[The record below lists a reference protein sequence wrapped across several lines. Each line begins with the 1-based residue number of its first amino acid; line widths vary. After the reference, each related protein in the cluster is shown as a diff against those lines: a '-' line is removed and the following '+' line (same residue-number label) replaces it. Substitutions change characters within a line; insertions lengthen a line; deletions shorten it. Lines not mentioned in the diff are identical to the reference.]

1 MLSSNHDVHP
11 AAAEVPGPAMPLM
24 LTKHAFHAR
33 DGTDELTVPA
43 RAIVSMTPPPK
54 IEEPSTDYAADAF
67 WVHIAFRG
75 EQGFVPR
82 HLLTPLDKTV
92 LGKSP
97 CASSESLNAPAPE
110 RPKSQSR
117 SRSRSR
123 ARHAVPASPSKR
135 SPVKPS
141 ALSGRVSPTR
151 RVSRARRSMP
161 SFLSTSKRAT
171 KSKLSQQLTQIA
183 TIPAAP
189 ASQSA
194 TSPLSTQGAIQLTL
208 HRVDHFPYLTPDAQL
223 DPDRAQAQWIRSAV
237 RVSLLRAGQVVG
249 NVHVATA
256 YPESPLHKCRTWRFT
271 EKSHLFGSGEKYD
284 DNRLVVRF
292 DPTEFETSV
301 VFELV
306 HTIRIPPAA
315 PGLPAVRRDVSA
327 GWTAL
332 NLFNSAGTPLA
343 QQRYTLTV
351 RDQRPCDKDSMPQTP
366 TTPGDGKHPTSLI
379 VGVTAVPKKWHAT
392 TLSLPPRVVC
402 ALDSVSL
409 AAHYCHVLAAAA
421 VDARTRPAADYVQSD
436 PILAWLGP
444 ALDDLDHARALAVA
458 WRAERKRIPVAIRHD
473 LDAAQKWVRRLVV
486 AWHCVQ
492 GDLAR
497 VQLGADGKEPK
508 PVTAPNDAVA
518 ALNKPMATTQYT
530 PFTTAEL
537 KYWLPPEAANS

>member
-11 AAAEVPGPAMPLM
+11 AAADVPVPAIPLL

-43 RAIVSMTPPPK
+43 RAIVSITPPPNL
-54 IEEPSTDYAADAF
+54 EEPTTDYTADAF
-67 WVHIAFRG
+67 WVHVAFRG

-82 HLLTPLDKTV
+82 HLLTPLDKSV
-92 LGKSP
+92 LGTSP
-97 CASSESLNAPAPE
+97 CASSESVNAPVPE
-110 RPKSQSR
+110 RPQSRPKSR
-117 SRSRSR
+117 SRSRT
-123 ARHAVPASPSKR
+123 RHAVPTSPSKP

-141 ALSGRVSPTR
+141 ALSGHVSPIR
-151 RVSRARRSMP
+151 RVPRARPSMP
-161 SFLSTSKRAT
+161 PFLSTSKRAT
-171 KSKLSQQLTQIA
+171 KSKLSQQLAQIA
-183 TIPAAP
+183 TVPAAP
-189 ASQSA
+189 ALQPPASL
-194 TSPLSTQGAIQLTL
+194 LSTQGAIQLTL

-223 DPDRAQAQWIRSAV
+223 DPDRAQAQWIRSA
-237 RVSLLRAGQVVG
+237 
-249 NVHVATA
+249 
-256 YPESPLHKCRTWRFT
+256 
-271 EKSHLFGSGEKYD
+271 SHLFGSGEKYD

-306 HTIRIPPAA
+306 HTIRVPPAA
-315 PGLPAVRRDVSA
+315 PGLPAVRRDISA

-351 RDQRPCDKDSMPQTP
+351 RDQRPCDKDAVPQTP
-366 TTPGDGKHPTSLI
+366 TAPGDGKHPTSLI

-392 TLSLPPRVVC
+392 TLGLPPRVVC

-409 AAHYCHVLAAAA
+409 AAHYCHVLAAAV

-444 ALDDLDHARALAVA
+444 ALDDPGHARALAAA

-473 LDAAQKWVRRLVV
+473 LDAAQKW
-486 AWHCVQ
+486 
-492 GDLAR
+492 
-497 VQLGADGKEPK
+497 ESK
-508 PVTAPNDAVA
+508 PVTAPSDAVA
-518 ALNKPMATTQYT
+518 ALNKPTATTQYT

-537 KYWLPPEAANS
+537 KHWLPPEAANS